1 MTGRGVLTT
10 KVRVKAL
17 ETLGRE
23 ITTAELRLMPYLLHL
38 ALDWKTVDP
47 RKVNQQE
54 RAILHRWRQAGWI
67 EGGAS
72 SRIIIKRDFW
82 RAITELLY
90 FAYIAEAD

>member
-23 ITTAELRLMPYLLHL
+23 ITTAELR
-38 ALDWKTVDP
+38 
-47 RKVNQQE
+47 
-54 RAILHRWRQAGWI
+54 RQAGWI